1 MLIIQNTAKVY
12 HLPPTENLMS
22 HLANQ
27 VTLLQLAAAQLALS
41 LKETEQPFDDLSK
54 LFIEIVE
61 GFNEIET
68 LLSSGLSSDIK
79 QVRSLHC
86 LTQNRVKN
94 AIIDFQFYDR
104 MTQRL
109 NHILGNIQDAIN
121 SFSDNDKNDEKHWE
135 GIFSNI
141 EKSYTMREEKILY
154 ESIRSGVGFD
164 QAVKDLVS
172 QTFNNDPSVTD
183 IELF

>member
-1 MLIIQNTAKVY
+1 
-12 HLPPTENLMS
+12 MS
-22 HLANQ
+22 HTANQ

-61 GFNEIET
+61 GYNTMEGLIGSTDSGEIEKLQELHKGT
-68 LLSSGLSSDIK
+68 
-79 QVRSLHC
+79 QARVR
-86 LTQNRVKN
+86 N

-109 NHILGNIQDAIN
+109 QHIMGTIQDAIKTLEIKAN
-121 SFSDNDKNDEKHWE
+121 GNDAEWQE
-135 GIFSNI
+135 IFARI
-141 EKSYTMREEKILY
+141 EKSYTMREETQLFD
-154 ESIRSGVGFD
+154 SIRSGEGFET
-164 QAVKDLVS
+164 AVKNLIE
-172 QTFNNDPSVTD
+172 QTFKKEAVESE

>member
-1 MLIIQNTAKVY
+1 
-12 HLPPTENLMS
+12 MS
-22 HLANQ
+22 HSCNQ

-41 LKETEQPFDDLSK
+41 LKETEQPFNNLSK

-68 LLSSGLSSDIK
+68 LLSSGQSSDIK
-79 QVRSLHC
+79 QVKSLHC
-86 LTQNRVKN
+86 LTQDRVKN

-109 NHILGNIQDAIN
+109 NHIMGNIQDAIHSIN
-121 SFSDNDKNDEKHWE
+121 HHETSNEEHWE
-135 GIFSNI
+135 NIFSNI
-141 EKSYTMREEKILY
+141 EKSYTMREEKQLF
-154 ESIRSGVGFD
+154 ESIRSGVSFD
-164 QAVKDLVS
+164 EAVKALVS
-172 QTFNNDPSVTD
+172 RTFNNDPSVTD

>member
-1 MLIIQNTAKVY
+1 
-12 HLPPTENLMS
+12 MS
-22 HLANQ
+22 HSDNQ

-61 GFNEIET
+61 GYNQIE
-68 LLSSGLSSDIK
+68 GLIGSDQQDDIVK
-79 QVRSLHC
+79 LQELHSNTQSRVRS
-86 LTQNRVKN
+86 

-109 NHILGNIQDAIN
+109 QHIMSNIEDAIN
-121 SFSDNDKNDEKHWE
+121 ALEAKKNGDEAEWNK
-135 GIFSNI
+135 IFDRI
-141 EKSYTMREEKILY
+141 EKSYTMREEL
-154 ESIRSGVGFD
+154 ELFNSIRSGVGFET
-164 QAVKDLVS
+164 AVKSLIE
-172 QTFNNDPSVTD
+172 QTFKKDAVESE